1 MLKEL
6 LNHRLHD
13 HVVQRL
19 WMYFFKLDQRSKHQ
33 ILERSDESAY
43 VFFEFIGIPKCL
55 VSN

>member
-1 MLKEL
+1 MIKKL

-19 WMYFFKLDQRSKHQ
+19 WMYFLKLDQRSKQ
-33 ILERSDESAY
+33 ISDESVY
-43 VFFEFIGIPKCL
+43 EFLEFIGIPKCL